1 MEKKHININPQ
12 YLNFT
17 SSNKDKKIK
26 KKNKSESINN
36 IDKEDINAN
45 IKNVKELLLKKL
57 KEHKRKKKKK
67 NYHTNSN
74 IVNNEF
80 IDKLKKRN
88 TEKYVLLDDMK
99 DESKENKINYDL
111 SFNVNK
117 NNTMYEP
124 LQKNIFKIKP
134 PPIYGNLKNGKKPT
148 YRNTL
153 KKRIKTE
160 TEKKYILGK
169 NKTLKK
175 IGIFIKNNISRRNV
189 ENDKLNLN
197 KTKIK
202 TIKNYLKKHNLIKYG
217 SYAPNDLL
225 KEIYTNSVL
234 CGNINNSN
242 GDTLIHNY
250 YEDKEQE

>member
-134 PPIYGNLKNGKKPT
+134 PPIYGNLKNGTKPT